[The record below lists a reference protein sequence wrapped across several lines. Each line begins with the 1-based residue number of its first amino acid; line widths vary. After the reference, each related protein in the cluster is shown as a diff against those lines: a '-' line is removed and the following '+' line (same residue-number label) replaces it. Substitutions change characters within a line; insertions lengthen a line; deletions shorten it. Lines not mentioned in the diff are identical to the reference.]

1 MNTKDKGKKGEELA
15 FSYLREKKVKILG
28 KNFRS
33 RYGEIDLIG
42 LDKKTLIFYEV
53 KYREDINY
61 DNPGYSI
68 NDKKKGKILKTA
80 MYYLLLNQI
89 YENYDIRFDAII
101 IKKINNQL
109 SISSIENIIS
119 ADNMKNGSRLF
130 Y

>member
-28 KNFRS
+28 RNFRS
-33 RYGEIDLIG
+33 KYGEIDLIG

-61 DNPGYSI
+61 DDPCYSI
-68 NDKKKGKILKTA
+68 NDKKKEKILKTA
-80 MYYLLLNQI
+80 IYYLLLNQI
-89 YENYDIRFDAII
+89 YEHYDIRFDAIL